1 MSLKMSIYNR
11 ALSLVFQKRP
21 SQFRVIFEFLNLLTF
36 SKVNKLYLFEIIR
49 TLLAIVFSAFL
60 AMKNFIWEFN
70 ISLAHGASCTDVYPN
85 VQTYFVIG
93 INHFL
98 KRVLVPAILSDI
110 GFLFYAQS
118 HLVLVLGLLLLWWR
132 LFIYFWG
139 KFDTFFWLAMIKK
152 LQAAIWILICLN
164 LLTSRRSLQFL

>member
-1 MSLKMSIYNR
+1 MSLKLSIYNR
-11 ALSLVFQKRP
+11 ALSLVFQKLS

-110 GFLFYAQS
+110 GFLFYA
-118 HLVLVLGLLLLWWR
+118 
-132 LFIYFWG
+132 
-139 KFDTFFWLAMIKK
+139 
-152 LQAAIWILICLN
+152 
-164 LLTSRRSLQFL
+164 